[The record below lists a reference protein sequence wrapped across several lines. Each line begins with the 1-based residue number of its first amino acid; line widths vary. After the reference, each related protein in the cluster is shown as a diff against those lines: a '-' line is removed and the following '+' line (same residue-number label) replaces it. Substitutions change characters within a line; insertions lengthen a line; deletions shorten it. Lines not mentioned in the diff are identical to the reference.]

1 MNPTDI
7 PAPTPAPD
15 RPAAGA
21 RPWWRGAVIYQA
33 YIRSFADGNGDGIGD
48 IAGLRSRLGYLVD
61 LGIDAVWINP
71 WYPSPMADAGYDVS
85 DYRAIE
91 PIFGTLDD
99 AEALI
104 GEAHGLGLRILL
116 DIVPNHTSDHHKWF
130 VEALASAPG
139 SPARR
144 RYIFRE
150 GRGSGGKAPPND
162 WPSQF
167 GGPAWTQV
175 TTPDGGPGPWYLH
188 LFAPGQPDLDWTNP
202 EVRAEFLDI
211 LRFWFDR
218 GVDGFRID
226 VAHGLA
232 KDMTLRDVGAQVWP
246 PTGPETVVHPFWDRN
261 DVHEIYREWRRL
273 ADSYAEPRVFVG
285 EAWVTSPVRLAHYV
299 RADELNTTFNF
310 DFLLTPW
317 VAASLEA
324 SIRATLA
331 SHLAVGAPPTWVL
344 SNHDVAREVSRYAR
358 PQGERLLRHLDDL
371 IGLPAD
377 FDLGRRRA
385 RAAALLMLALPG
397 SAYIYQGEELG
408 LAEVENLPDDVL
420 QGPHL
425 LPVRRDQPGAGRGPR
440 ADTVGRPPAPVRV
453 QPARRHGA
461 ALAAPAAGVGRV
473 ERRGRT
479 RRRRLHARA
488 LPGRAAPPPAGA
500 GPRGRRSRLAR
511 RPGRGPLVRPGS
523 RVRLRRERRCG
534 RRTPA
539 RGGTGAARQRT
550 PGPRRLAPGGHDRV
564 AAAVP
569 VTRRKA
575 CGRPVEPGR
584 KAPAGT
590 AAEKHRPVPP
600 PPPTMTP

>member
-1 MNPTDI
+1 VNPTDI
-7 PAPTPAPD
+7 PAPAPAPD
-15 RPAAGA
+15 RPAPGA
-21 RPWWRGAVIYQA
+21 RPWWRSAAIYQA
-33 YIRSFADGNGDGIGD
+33 YIRSFADGNGDGVGD

-61 LGIDAVWINP
+61 LGVDAVWINP

-91 PIFGTLDD
+91 PIFGTL
-99 AEALI
+99 AEAETLI

-130 VEALASAPG
+130 VEALASAPD

-144 RYIFRE
+144 RYLFRD
-150 GRGSGGKAPPND
+150 GRGVGGKTPPND

-167 GGPAWTQV
+167 GGPAWTRV
-175 TTPDGGPGPWYLH
+175 TTADGAPGQWYLH
-188 LFAPGQPDLDWTNP
+188 LFAPGQPDLNWTDP

-232 KDMTLRDVGAQVWP
+232 KDMALTDVGTRVWP
-246 PTGPETVVHPFWDRN
+246 PTRPETSAHPFWDRD

-285 EAWVTSPVRLAHYV
+285 EAWVTSPLRLAHYV
-299 RADELNTTFNF
+299 RSDELNTTFNF

-317 VAASLEA
+317 VADRLQA

-358 PQGERLLRHLDDL
+358 PQGERPLRHLDDL

-408 LAEVENLPDDVL
+408 LAEVEDLPDDVL
-420 QGPHL
+420 ADPTFFQSG
-425 LPVRRDQPGAGRGPR
+425 RTSRGRDGARVPIPWAGRQPPFGFSPPDATAAPWLPQPPEWR
-440 ADTVGRPPAPVRV
+440 TLTVEAETGNDSSMLELYR
-453 QPARRHGA
+453 A
-461 ALAAPAAGVGRV
+461 ALRIRHREPALGDG
-473 ERRGRT
+473 
-479 RRRRLHARA
+479 
-488 LPGRAAPPPAGA
+488 
-500 GPRGRRSRLAR
+500 
-511 RPGRGPLVRPGS
+511 
-523 RVRLRRERRCG
+523 RLRWQEAPNG
-534 RRTPA
+534 ALSFA
-539 RGGTGAARQRT
+539 RD
-550 PGPRRLAPGGHDRV
+550 PGFVCVVNVD

-569 VTRRKA
+569 
-575 CGRPVEPGR
+575 RPEGTSVLLASGPLAPDGAIPAATAVWLR
-584 KAPAGT
+584 AGPAGPGDLGSLGS
-590 AAEKHRPVPP
+590 RR
-600 PPPTMTP
+600 